1 MTIDEI
7 LNLGH
12 ISSSE
17 VPNYTRIQTE
27 DGYYMT
33 AWTEGDDIR
42 KYAGSNVYYLPVR
55 ENYDYPDL
63 RVITVEEHKRLS
75 AERDAELEINPLV
88 IVLKPQEKEVLITS
102 NGDTI
107 VTPDSGFNGLTEVN
121 ISVDVPIPTFETET
135 LTVELTDNGTYNY
148 TPTTDGYSSV
158 EVTVDVACSG
168 GLVVPF
174 EEIGYPT
181 DLKDKLNNELNSKP
195 FSDLEYSKSLYDAWN
210 PTTTSAYDKYKGN
223 NKLVYCPLIYTGN
236 VTNMASMLRDCISL
250 TTVPLLNTRKVTD
263 MSYMFYGCSLLT
275 DVPLFN
281 TSNVKNMSYMFYNCS
296 SLTTIPLLDMS
307 SVTNMG
313 DMFSNCSSLT
323 TIPLLDTSN
332 VTRMSYMFSSCS
344 KLTSIP
350 QLDTSNVTNMSSM
363 FGGCYQLT
371 TIPLLDMSSVTKMNS
386 IFGYSD
392 LTKLTDLGGF
402 KNLGMQ
408 SNITGTNDNY
418 FLYKVPNMTYESA
431 MNIINNLYDRASA
444 GYSVLTLKFNSKTL
458 ALLSE
463 DDIAIATNKGWTL
476 S

>member
-1 MTIDEI
+1 MTINKQSASYKIAHTMYLSLGGDPEKEFTSVEEI
-7 LNLGH
+7 YQDIDQLLGESGDRVTVEPLKVEL
-12 ISSSE
+12 ITNGTTVFDDANITGYKPVE
-17 VPNYTRIQTE
+17 VSVNVDVGTAYE
-27 DGYYMT
+27 DGYNTGYGEGYT
-33 AWTEGDDIR
+33 QGETTGYNNGYAEGFDGGVADQKSKLESISITE
-42 KYAGSNVYYLPVR
+42 
-55 ENYDYPDL
+55 
-63 RVITVEEHKRLS
+63 
-75 AERDAELEINPLV
+75 
-88 IVLKPQEKEVLITS
+88 
-102 NGDTI
+102 
-107 VTPDSGFNGLTEVN
+107 
-121 ISVDVPIPTFETET
+121 
-135 LTVELTDNGTYNY
+135 NGTYNRE
-148 TPTTDGYSSV
+148 DGYNEVKVSV
-158 EVTVDVACSG
+158 QGKLE
-168 GLVVPF
+168 VPF

-223 NKLVYCPLIYTGN
+223 NKLVYCPLLYTGN

-263 MSYMFYGCSLLT
+263 LSYMFYGCSLLT

-281 TSNVKNMSYMFYNCS
+281 TSNAKNMSYMFYNCS

-332 VTRMSYMFSSCS
+332 VTSMSYMFSSCS

-431 MNIINNLYDRASA
+431 MNIINNLYDRKSA
-444 GYSVLTLKFNSKTL
+444 GYSVITLKFASKTL
-458 ALLSE
+458 ALLSDE
-463 DDIAIATNKGWTL
+463 EKAIATNKGWII